1 MQENVSDTVEAKL
14 FEALRKCCLIDPDPD
29 VKVANCIY
37 TRCGRTDK
45 GVSALA
51 NVCSL
56 IVRKLPN
63 DDYCSKINHCLPPDI
78 RILAF
83 AEIPP

>member
-1 MQENVSDTVEAKL
+1 M
-14 FEALRKCCLIDPDPD
+14 ALKKTCMIDPDPEAKISSC
-29 VKVANCIY
+29 VY

-56 IVRKLPN
+56 TVRDLP
-63 DDYCSKINHCLPPDI
+63 DQDYCMRLNHCLPPDI

-83 AEIPP
+83 AKIPP